1 MSALPWAKRPE
12 KEQKRKQEDFKVK
25 VPDFNMKGMIRK
37 GKANETSQARKWKFS
52 FSEPYK
58 IKEMLTMEAT
68 KINQI
73 SILGYKVRI
82 FKKFGCKMVET
93 SKGNIKAVFNTTDK
107 EIERT
112 AGFNE
117 NDLFDIMKI
126 LRN

>member
-12 KEQKRKQEDFKVK
+12 KEQKRKQEDFKIK
-25 VPDFNMKGMIRK
+25 VPDFQMKGMIRK
-37 GKANETSQARKWKFS
+37 GKDNETSQARKWKYS
-52 FSEPYK
+52 FLKPYR
-58 IKEMLTMEAT
+58 IKERFIMEAT

-73 SILGYKVRI
+73 SILGYKVRV

-93 SKGNIKAVFNTTDK
+93 SKGSMKAVFNTTDK

-112 AGFNE
+112 AEFDE
-117 NDLFDIMKI
+117 SDLFNIMKI

>member
-1 MSALPWAKRPE
+1 
-12 KEQKRKQEDFKVK
+12 
-25 VPDFNMKGMIRK
+25 
-37 GKANETSQARKWKFS
+37 
-52 FSEPYK
+52 
-58 IKEMLTMEAT
+58 MEAV

-82 FKKFGCKMVET
+82 FKKFGCEMVET
-93 SKGNIKAVFNTTDK
+93 SKGHLKAVFNTTDK

-112 AGFNE
+112 AEFNE

>member
-1 MSALPWAKRPE
+1 
-12 KEQKRKQEDFKVK
+12 
-25 VPDFNMKGMIRK
+25 
-37 GKANETSQARKWKFS
+37 
-52 FSEPYK
+52 
-58 IKEMLTMEAT
+58 MEAT